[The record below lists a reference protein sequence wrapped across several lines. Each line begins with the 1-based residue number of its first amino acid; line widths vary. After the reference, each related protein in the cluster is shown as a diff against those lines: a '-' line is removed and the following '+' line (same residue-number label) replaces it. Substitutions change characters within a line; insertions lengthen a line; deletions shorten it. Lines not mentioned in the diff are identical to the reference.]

1 MIKYAIKFEV
11 EELYLDCVEVSQN
24 SKFWTY
30 RTDWNKITNDP
41 KLGNWAKKDKL
52 SNLFRNLVYETTNE
66 DGLAAVKR
74 HQQENHSKK
83 GKGSKMKVAIIDK
96 PINKENIKWAAS
108 LVDYTGHCTAW
119 SDFVSKT
126 TGFDV
131 KKFISIM
138 NKFEWAFSNSFVVF
152 KIRIHSKSVVSYRM
166 WPCGWLVD
174 VNKSKIVCKSQ
185 DC

>member
-11 EELYLDCVEVSQN
+11 EELYLDCVEVSHN

-41 KLGNWAKKDKL
+41 KLGNLAKKDKL
-52 SNLFRNLVYETTNE
+52 SNLFRHLVYETTNE

-96 PINKENIKWAAS
+96 PINKENIK
-108 LVDYTGHCTAW
+108 
-119 SDFVSKT
+119 
-126 TGFDV
+126 
-131 KKFISIM
+131 
-138 NKFEWAFSNSFVVF
+138 
-152 KIRIHSKSVVSYRM
+152 
-166 WPCGWLVD
+166 
-174 VNKSKIVCKSQ
+174 
-185 DC
+185 